1 MSKAKKSQITDRK
14 FAAAYWE
21 VYYGVLGKDTGEII
35 KALYAPSTE
44 ESDWTRMDD
53 ALRERFGWLAD
64 TIRNKAGKLA
74 GPEGGRTTDDGPR
87 EPPHRKPRK

>member
-44 ESDWTRMDD
+44 ESDWTRIDGG
-53 ALRERFGWLAD
+53 LRERFGWLAD
-64 TIRNKAGKLA
+64 AIRNEAGKLA
-74 GPEGGRTTDDGPR
+74 GPEADGATDDSSR
-87 EPPHRKPRK
+87 EPLHRRQRK

>member
-1 MSKAKKSQITDRK
+1 MSRAKKSQITDRK

-64 TIRNKAGKLA
+64 TIRKKAGKLA
-74 GPEGGRTTDDGPR
+74 GPEVAGTTADSTR
-87 EPPHRKPRK
+87 EPLHRRQRK